1 MKSLRTRLLVGLLIS
16 STVVLAVHGL
26 GVYAVVRSR
35 LVGELDRSLIDTLR
49 SNAPDIAR
57 QAFALQRGQPFPG
70 GPGGRRP
77 PPGAGRLS
85 PLAASIPGPAERD
98 DLLFQARTRDGKVLL
113 ASASLGETALPR
125 LAEELVS
132 ATYEDIGGTLARFAS
147 LTLPNTDRSGRAV
160 GLVLQLQAPG
170 DPGPRGPP
178 RARPQPARPPA
189 LEIVMAIDA
198 SEVAETL
205 TQLRWLLILG
215 WLAAST
221 LGAFVIAWLLKLG
234 LAPLSALRQ
243 QIDTFDEARPRGR
256 FELPGAPSEL
266 LPIVDQLNALVDRM
280 AAALTREQEFTGH
293 AAHELR
299 TPLAGLRA
307 TLEVSLSRPRETAAH
322 VASAEQCL
330 EITLQMQQM
339 VEVLL
344 TVARSAAP
352 AQNGPVE
359 QITLGKLLASSWAL
373 CADRA
378 AERQITL
385 SLNSADSAPLE
396 TDSERLG
403 LLLTNLLGNAV
414 DHGDEGSAI
423 QVALDRQ
430 GDQHVLTVSNPAST
444 ATTETAQRAFDPFW
458 RGDVARH
465 ETARHSGLGLTLCQ
479 RLAASLGGRL
489 SASCQGGQ
497 FTITLNLRDDRGHR
511 VRF

>member
-1 MKSLRTRLLVGLLIS
+1 MKSLRARLLVGLLTS
-16 STVVLAVHGL
+16 STLVLAAHGV
-26 GVYAVVRSR
+26 GVYAVVRAR

-57 QAFALQRGQPFPG
+57 QALALQRGQPFPG

-77 PPGAGRLS
+77 PPGGGR
-85 PLAASIPGPAERD
+85 PAAPAAPIPGPAERD
-98 DLLFQARTRDGKVLL
+98 DLLFQARTRDGEVLL
-113 ASASLGETALPR
+113 SSDSLGEGALPR

-132 ATYEDIGGTLARFAS
+132 ATFEDIDSGLARFSS
-147 LTLPNTDRSGRAV
+147 LTLPTSGQPGRAV
-160 GLVLQLQAPG
+160 GLVLQLQTPPDLG
-170 DPGPRGPP
+170 NRGPP
-178 RARPQPARPPA
+178 RTHPQPPRPPA
-189 LEIVMAIDA
+189 VEIVMAIDA

-205 TQLRWLLILG
+205 EQLRWLLVLG
-215 WLAAST
+215 WVAASA
-221 LGAFVIAWLLKLG
+221 LGAFVIGWLLKLG
-234 LAPLSALRQ
+234 LAPVAALRD
-243 QIDTFDEARPRGR
+243 QIDAFDEARPQGR

-307 TLEVSLSRPRETAAH
+307 TLEVTLSRPRDTTAH
-322 VASAEQCL
+322 VTSAEQCL

-344 TVARSAAP
+344 TVARSAEP
-352 AQNGPVE
+352 ARDGGGDS
-359 QITLGKLLASSWAL
+359 IALGELIASSWEPWR
-373 CADRA
+373 DRA

-385 SLNSADSAPLE
+385 SLNSADSMTLK
-396 TDSERLG
+396 TDAERLG

-414 DHGDEGSAI
+414 DHGDSGNAI
-423 QVALDRQ
+423 QVDCLRHDEQ
-430 GDQHVLTVSNPAST
+430 FVLTLSNPASN

-465 ETARHSGLGLTLCQ
+465 ETAHHSGLGLTLCQ
-479 RLAASLGGRL
+479 RLASSLGGQL
-489 SASCQGGQ
+489 SASCQQGQ
-497 FTITLNLRDDRGHR
+497 FTVKLTLPA
-511 VRF
+511 